1 MTGAEGIRMFA
12 VHTCPL
18 WEDANGW
25 RRPGMDYDPSK
36 PRVVGWV
43 NVMEAEI
50 AGERHRLLLTR
61 DAD

>member
-1 MTGAEGIRMFA
+1 MFA